1 MSARSINDRSNNA
14 RSIVVASRCALVLLA
29 LFSFG
34 SCGGKKAARVNVP
47 PPPEQPSGSQPP
59 SPTTSSVPRKPAPPQ
74 AKAGTG
80 AEISPDADSE
90 SENNFN
96 IPPDAQP
103 ILVQTGK
110 ASWYGP
116 PYHNHRASNGE
127 IFDMNAM
134 TAAHLTLPLG
144 SIVRV
149 TNVKTG
155 ESTLVRINDRGP
167 FVEGRILDLSLAA
180 AKKIDVWRAGVA
192 QVKVEV
198 LKTPSPLDTGGRW
211 CVQIGSLEEEDA
223 AAKLQDHL
231 QRRYHTA
238 QVTKFLSPVGVWWV
252 RIRVAKDD
260 RERAQELAR
269 ETQTEE
275 GSVFLVRLD

>member
-1 MSARSINDRSNNA
+1 MCRLAA
-14 RSIVVASRCALVLLA
+14 VLVAVL
-29 LFSFG
+29 FFG
-34 SCGGKKAARVNVP
+34 SCGGKKTARVNVP
-47 PPPEQPSGSQPP
+47 RPPEPPPATQSPSS
-59 SPTTSSVPRKPAPPQ
+59 TAHSVPAKPAPTTRKQ
-74 AKAGTG
+74 AGSG
-80 AEISPDADSE
+80 AESATGSISETDSFGI
-90 SENNFN
+90 S
-96 IPPDAQP
+96 PDAQP
-103 ILVQTGK
+103 IFVQTGT

-144 SIVRV
+144 SIIRV

-155 ESTLVRINDRGP
+155 GSALVRVNDRGP
-167 FVEGRILDLSLAA
+167 FVEGRILDLSMAA

-198 LKTPSPLDTGGRW
+198 LKAPAPLDTGGRW
-211 CVQIGSLEEEDA
+211 CVQIGSLEEENA
-223 AAKLQDHL
+223 AAKLQEHL

-252 RIRVAKDD
+252 RIRVAQDD
-260 RERAQELAR
+260 RERAEQLVR
-269 ETQTEE
+269 ETQTDE

>member
-1 MSARSINDRSNNA
+1 M
-14 RSIVVASRCALVLLA
+14 
-29 LFSFG
+29 
-34 SCGGKKAARVNVP
+34 
-47 PPPEQPSGSQPP
+47 
-59 SPTTSSVPRKPAPPQ
+59 
-74 AKAGTG
+74 
-80 AEISPDADSE
+80 
-90 SENNFN
+90 
-96 IPPDAQP
+96 
-103 ILVQTGK
+103 QTGK

-144 SIVRV
+144 SIIRV
-149 TNVKTG
+149 TNIKTG
-155 ESTLVRINDRGP
+155 GSTLVRVNDRGP
-167 FVEGRILDLSLAA
+167 FVEGRILDLSMAA
-180 AKKIDVWRAGVA
+180 AKKIDVWRVGVA

-198 LKTPSPLDTGGRW
+198 LKTPVSLDTGGRW
-211 CVQIGSLEEEDA
+211 CVQIGALEEEDA
-223 AAKLQDHL
+223 AGKLQEHL

-260 RERAQELAR
+260 RARAEQLAR

>member
-1 MSARSINDRSNNA
+1 MIRRSSCA
-14 RSIVVASRCALVLLA
+14 VVVLA
-29 LFSFG
+29 LAFLT
-34 SCGGKKAARVNVP
+34 SCGSKKTARANIP
-47 PPPEQPSGSQPP
+47 PPPASQSTNPTAHPRPGKTRAASGEND
-59 SPTTSSVPRKPAPPQ
+59 TEANGDTGGLDIPA
-74 AKAGTG
+74 
-80 AEISPDADSE
+80 
-90 SENNFN
+90 
-96 IPPDAQP
+96 DAQP
-103 ILVQTGK
+103 IFTQTGK

-155 ESTLVRINDRGP
+155 DSTVVRINDRGP

-198 LKTPSPLDTGGRW
+198 LKTPSPLETGGRW

-260 RERAQELAR
+260 RERATQLAR
-269 ETQTEE
+269 ETETDE
-275 GSVFLVRLD
+275 GAVFLVRLD